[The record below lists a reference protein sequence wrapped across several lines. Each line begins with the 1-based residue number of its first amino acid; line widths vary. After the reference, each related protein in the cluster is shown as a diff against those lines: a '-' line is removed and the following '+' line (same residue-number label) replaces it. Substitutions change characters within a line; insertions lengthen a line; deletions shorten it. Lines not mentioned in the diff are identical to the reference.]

1 MKVSFIICYSSSWPM
16 TKFDSQSWPQPDKE
30 LDKNI
35 LTQTNN
41 LIDQINSIPIQKEI
55 ILIDNSGD
63 FSSPHNHNNLKIL
76 EGLGALWKKYNGS
89 VENVKQQLTGQLNI
103 LKISDKIEYDITKN
117 DQAQITALAY
127 NQGIVA
133 ATGDYIIM
141 QYNDTKYLFD
151 TYSKETVIWDALK
164 MLMENNY
171 EYLSIDKKS
180 VKNKNFKEYND
191 RVEYCADC
199 YWFLCKKEFFTKHF
213 IWIDWNRGDNNHL
226 ATYTC
231 QNKNLKYKHLPGFY
245 EGSDNVENKFW
256 YEYFRNRYN
265 YDTDGIRFHLLNNKP
280 FIAHLKGGTGLKKLI
295 SNDFIL

>member
-1 MKVSFIICYSSSWPM
+1 
-16 TKFDSQSWPQPDKE
+16 
-30 LDKNI
+30 
-35 LTQTNN
+35 
-41 LIDQINSIPIQKEI
+41 
-55 ILIDNSGD
+55 
-63 FSSPHNHNNLKIL
+63 
-76 EGLGALWKKYNGS
+76 
-89 VENVKQQLTGQLNI
+89 
-103 LKISDKIEYDITKN
+103 
-117 DQAQITALAY
+117 
-127 NQGIVA
+127 
-133 ATGDYIIM
+133 M
-141 QYNDTKYLFD
+141 QHNDTKYLFD

-231 QNKNLKYKHLPGFY
+231 ENKNLKYKHLPGFY

-256 YEYFRNRYN
+256 YEYFRDRYN
-265 YDTDGIRFHLLNNKP
+265 YETNGIRFHLLNNKP